1 LHPVGLLQPLQ
12 VPSVV
17 WADIAVDFI
26 EGLPHVGGKSCIIT
40 VVDRFSKCAHFLPLG
55 HPYTTNSVALLF
67 FDNIKLHDIP
77 SSIVS
82 DRDPA
87 FTDQFWRELFAMA
100 GVKLQFFSAFPL
112 QLDGQLEV
120 TNKMITMYLRCL
132 AGDCLKEWL
141 RWLPWAKFCY
151 NSSFQ
156 SSLRTMLFHV
166 VYGRDPPS
174 IRAYS
179 PGEA

>member
-1 LHPVGLLQPLQ
+1 
-12 VPSVV
+12 
-17 WADIAVDFI
+17 
-26 EGLPHVGGKSCIIT
+26 
-40 VVDRFSKCAHFLPLG
+40 
-55 HPYTTNSVALLF
+55 
-67 FDNIKLHDIP
+67 
-77 SSIVS
+77 
-82 DRDPA
+82 
-87 FTDQFWRELFAMA
+87 MA

-156 SSLRTMLFHV
+156 SSLRTTPFHV

>member
-12 VPSVV
+12 VPSAV

-40 VVDRFSKCAHFLPLG
+40 VVDRFSKCAHILPLG
-55 HPYTTNSVALLF
+55 HPYTANSVALLF

-87 FTDQFWRELFAMA
+87 FTGQF
-100 GVKLQFFSAFPL
+100 
-112 QLDGQLEV
+112 
-120 TNKMITMYLRCL
+120 
-132 AGDCLKEWL
+132 
-141 RWLPWAKFCY
+141 
-151 NSSFQ
+151 
-156 SSLRTMLFHV
+156 
-166 VYGRDPPS
+166 
-174 IRAYS
+174 
-179 PGEA
+179 